1 MLIGLAVTPP
11 LQAKNSNYQVCK
23 ANATGD
29 GWVCEPSQPGAGA
42 AQAAEPAPATEPDPE
57 SIPEPESKSESEPA
71 HEAAPEPAPA
81 AAAAAMDSAAPEAPV
96 PAAVPAAAAIPEAP
110 LTPAAAEAP
119 PTPATDA
126 AQTPPP
132 TEAEPAPAAD
142 APRKATAAGDSGAGF
157 PLDWVPLEDVPPA
170 LRDSDCQLCDGRYI
184 DPLADEDTSQ
194 DPEEV
199 DIEAWANSSEIQ
211 GDMVRFTGGVE
222 VSQGYRRFQGN
233 EAVINRDTGEAVLT
247 GDVTLREPG
256 VLLQGQSAQIFYET
270 GEATME
276 DSDFVIHPDHLQGSA
291 DLLERDADGL
301 IHIHNGTFSYCPPGE
316 NDWAIHAD
324 NMKLDIEDGLGTAY
338 DATVDVAGLPVF
350 YTPWLQFPLDDRR
363 RTGLLWPDFGNDSSG
378 GLDISVPVYFN
389 LAPNYDALY
398 SPRYIQERGLNN
410 ELKTRYLNKYLGY
423 WTLGGAYM
431 KSDKR
436 YKDQIPPGDSDD
448 RWLTLVRQD
457 GLLNQR
463 WRSEIDYTKV
473 SDVDYMRDLETSSLT
488 AQRRTSLLQM
498 ASMDYLGDSWL
509 VGLEVEQYQSL
520 ADDIQDVYK
529 KMPQLTAEYRS
540 SGAPFELQPI
550 FLTQVS
556 NFDADEDVVTGQ
568 RAYTEGGIAY
578 PMNWT
583 YGFLVP
589 TTKYRQLN
597 YELSQAELYTDN
609 SPSTGAAMA
618 SLDGG
623 LYFERDLSFAG
634 KDMLQTLEPRLY
646 YLYSG
651 YENQD
656 DQPDFDSAELT
667 FSYNQL
673 FRETRFSG
681 HDRLD
686 DANRLSVGIS
696 SRFIDSSSGDKLL
709 GMSIGQIYY
718 FRDRKVRL
726 VPGAPALDDSGSP
739 IAADLTFTPDRHFS
753 LWSNIVWDPYS
764 GNTNSGNV
772 LAGYTLDNGT
782 IFNLGYAYNRPLQA
796 NALQAETE
804 QITASTYLPINKNW
818 RIFGAI
824 NYSVLDNTSIEEM
837 VGIEYDN
844 CCWSLRLLNLRYYD
858 NTSTAYFPDF
868 SDPNLEKE
876 NSTQFQ
882 VIFKG
887 MGSFGSRISNILE
900 DMIRGYKEREY

>member
-1 MLIGLAVTPP
+1 MITDFAKHIARRGRFLVPAAVFMVSLATAAPV
-11 LQAKNSNYQVCK
+11 QAKNTNYQVCK
-23 ANATGD
+23 ANASGD
-29 GWVCEPSQPGAGA
+29 GWDCQSAQPEAAGTPTARAAEAPSEQPTQEPAAIPVAGPAPA
-42 AQAAEPAPATEPDPE
+42 ATAEPAPPAPPAIPDQ
-57 SIPEPESKSESEPA
+57 
-71 HEAAPEPAPA
+71 EAAVAVAKKPA
-81 AAAAAMDSAAPEAPV
+81 ATSG
-96 PAAVPAAAAIPEAP
+96 
-110 LTPAAAEAP
+110 
-119 PTPATDA
+119 
-126 AQTPPP
+126 Q
-132 TEAEPAPAAD
+132 EPY
-142 APRKATAAGDSGAGF
+142 F
-157 PLDWVPLEDVPPA
+157 LDWVPLESVPPE
-170 LRDSDCQLCDGRYI
+170 LRDTDCLLCEGRYM
-184 DPLADEDTSQ
+184 DPLADQDQSQ
-194 DPEEV
+194 DPDDAE
-199 DIEAWANSSEIQ
+199 IEAWANSTELK
-211 GDMVRFTGGVE
+211 GDKVWFTGGVK
-222 VSQGYRRFQGN
+222 VTQGYRRFQGN
-233 EAVINRDTGEAVLT
+233 EAVIDRETGEAVLT

-256 VLLQGQSAQIFYET
+256 VLLQGQRAQIFSET
-270 GEATME
+270 GEATLE
-276 DSDFVIHPDHLQGSA
+276 DSDFVIHQDHLQGTA

-301 IHIHNGTFSYCPPGE
+301 IHIHNGNFSYCPPGE
-316 NDWAIHAD
+316 NDWTIHAD
-324 NMKLDIEDGLGTAY
+324 RLKLDIEEGLGTARG
-338 DATVDVAGLPVF
+338 ATVDVAGLPVF

-398 SPRYIQERGLNN
+398 SPRYIQERSVNH
-410 ELKTRYLNKYLGY
+410 ELKTRYLNKYLGF

-431 KSDKR
+431 RNDKR
-436 YKDQIPPGDSDD
+436 YEDQIPEGQSAD

-457 GLLNQR
+457 GLLDQR
-463 WRSEIDYTKV
+463 WRSKIDYTKV

-509 VGLEVEQYQSL
+509 LNLELEQYQSL
-520 ADDIQDVYK
+520 ADDINDVYK
-529 KMPQLTAEYRS
+529 KLPQFTAQYRS
-540 SGAPFELQPI
+540 SGTPFAIEPI
-550 FLTQVS
+550 LLTQYS

-568 RAYTEGGIAY
+568 RVYTEGGAAY

-583 YGFLVP
+583 YGFLKP
-589 TTKYRQLN
+589 TVKYRQLN
-597 YELSQAELYTDN
+597 YELSQGEFFTDN

-623 LYFERDLSFAG
+623 LYFERNTSFAG
-634 KDMLQTLEPRLY
+634 SDLLQTLEPRLY
-646 YLYSG
+646 YIYSG

-667 FSYNQL
+667 FSYSQL

-686 DANRLSVGIS
+686 DSNRLSVGIS
-696 SRFIDSSSGDKLL
+696 SQFIDNENGNKLL

-726 VPGAPALDDSGSP
+726 LPGAPALDDSGSP
-739 IAADLTFTPDRHFS
+739 IAAELTFTPDRHFS
-753 LWSNIVWDPYS
+753 LWTNLVWDPYS

-796 NALQAETE
+796 TNLQPETE
-804 QITASTYLPINKNW
+804 QITASTYLPIDKNW

-824 NYSVLDNTSIEEM
+824 NYSILDNTSIEEM
-837 VGIEYDN
+837 VGVEYDN

-858 NTSTAYFPDF
+858 NSSTSFFPDF
-868 SDPNLEKE
+868 NDPNLEKE

-900 DMIRGYKEREY
+900 DMVRGYKEREY